1 MDIFDQFKNRVGN
14 AQKFFAHFSQNT
26 SFPLEKRGNGLFT
39 AREAATI
46 MAEFTNLLASATK
59 HKNRFIRRITVTD
72 MNSMSNAIDN
82 AEAAA
87 SAEDFDSFVAYM
99 ENLIPSINTVE
110 MLFMDLA
117 DNSRY
122 QQISDMENTLIQIK
136 SQDAEVS
143 NILKN
148 ANSTASQ
155 INKTAET
162 TSKTIEELENQNTK
176 SQELLNN
183 FNNHQTTAQQHEQTM
198 KNLLDHSKSHMAEIS
213 YAAELAQQQ
222 KIIIDIRD
230 TEATEYRQKITD
242 LATRHE
248 NIIAEQ
254 TQKNEKGNK
263 ETQELID
270 QANYALELS
279 AAAGLSKVFVARRK
293 QAANRKVKRFWIGLS
308 LLSSASAIGL
318 GWLALESPNDIDSDV
333 LIVRALLL
341 FITMAVATFSA
352 RQYAKNKTIEEDYSY
367 KSALV
372 GSFPGLMNELK
383 KADPQYRE
391 RYVNKFLDELLQDP
405 QRERRQDPQKERQY
419 DNRDISDAL
428 KEKVFNQPPGNS

>member
-1 MDIFDQFKNRVGN
+1 MDIFDELKNRAEN
-14 AQKFFAHFSQNT
+14 TQKFFT
-26 SFPLEKRGNGLFT
+26 SFTQDVSFPTEKKGSGLFT
-39 AREAATI
+39 AQEAAII
-46 MAEFTNLLASATK
+46 MDEFINLLTSATK
-59 HKNRFIRRITVTD
+59 HKNKFIRRISVKD
-72 MNSMSNAIDN
+72 IHSMSSSIDLM
-82 AEAAA
+82 EAAA
-87 SAEDFDSFVAYM
+87 ANLDFDSFVSYM
-99 ENLIPSINTVE
+99 ENLIPMIRTVE

-122 QQISDMENTLIQIK
+122 QQISHMENTLIQIK
-136 SQDAEVS
+136 RQSAEVS
-143 NILKN
+143 NILN
-148 ANSTASQ
+148 NTDSTASQ
-155 INKTAET
+155 INKTVET
-162 TSKTIEELENQNTK
+162 TSKTIKELETQNAK
-176 SQELLNN
+176 SQELLTD
-183 FNNHQTTAQQHEQTM
+183 FDKHQTTAQQHEQTM
-198 KNLLDHSKSHMAEIS
+198 KNLLDQSKSHVPEIKH
-213 YAAELAQQQ
+213 AVELAQQQ
-222 KIIIDIRD
+222 KVIIASRE
-230 TEATEYRQKITD
+230 TEATEYRQKMTD

-248 NIIAEQ
+248 NIIADQ
-254 TQKNEKGNK
+254 TQRNEKGNK

-293 QAANRKVKRFWIGLS
+293 LAANLKVKRFWIGLS